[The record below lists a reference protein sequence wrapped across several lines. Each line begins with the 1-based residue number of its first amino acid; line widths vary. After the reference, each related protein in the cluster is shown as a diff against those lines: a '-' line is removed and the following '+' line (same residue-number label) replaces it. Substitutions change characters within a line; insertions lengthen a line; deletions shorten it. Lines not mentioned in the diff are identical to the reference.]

1 MAESRLPLPSSRV
14 VRVPAPTSHLNELSA
29 TDVVR
34 GIAGGTFTCEQ
45 VVRACIARIA
55 SQDEFV
61 RAWTNFDA
69 EAALSQA
76 HSLDRETTRG
86 PLHGLPIGVKDV
98 IDTFDM
104 PTEMG
109 SQIYRGHYPPA
120 DAACVAQVRA
130 AGAVILGKTV
140 TCEFA
145 GVTAGPTTNPHDE
158 TRTPGGSSSGSAAA
172 VADCMVPIAF
182 GTQTGGSVLRPAS
195 YCGVIGYKPTYNAFN
210 RFGVKP
216 AAEGLDTIGLIARTL
231 DDVAL
236 VRAVLVGEKPAPLA
250 AVPDARRVGLT
261 RTHMWANAQPETVEA
276 VEDAARRL
284 NDAGAEIVEIALP
297 DEFAGLGHAREIV
310 NDYERAMGMAYEWQ
324 HHRGEISDRL
334 RKIIERGLGVSHAE
348 YVAAVRLA
356 ERCRAGLDAVF
367 AKADALLAPCVRGE
381 APEGLHHTGDPAFQA
396 IWTLLHTPTVTLPTA
411 VGPNGL
417 PVGIQLIGP
426 RYEDVRLLAIS
437 QWIWDKLGIRRPWR
451 RTGRKGDHG
460 VR

>member
-1 MAESRLPLPSSRV
+1 VSREEGVTASTP
-14 VRVPAPTSHLNELSA
+14 HLNELAA
-29 TDVVR
+29 TDIVR
-34 GIAGGTFTCEQ
+34 GIAAGTFTCEA
-45 VVRACIARIA
+45 VARACVARIA
-55 SQDEFV
+55 DQDGLI
-61 RAWTNFDA
+61 RAWTNFDPA
-69 EAALSQA
+69 SALAQA
-76 HSLDRETTRG
+76 RALDRATTRG
-86 PLHGLPIGVKDV
+86 SLHGLPIGVKDV

-109 SQIYRGHYPPA
+109 SPIYRGHHPPA
-120 DAACVAQVRA
+120 DGACVALVRA

-236 VRAVLVGEKPAPLA
+236 VRAVLLGAKPEPLA
-250 AVPDARRVGLT
+250 AVPGAPRVGLT
-261 RTHMWANAQPETVEA
+261 RTHMWANAQPETVDA
-276 VEDAARRL
+276 IEDAARRL
-284 NDAGAEIVEIALP
+284 DDAGAQIVEIAVP
-297 DEFAGLGHAREIV
+297 DEFAGLSHAREVI
-310 NDYERAMGMAYEWQ
+310 NDYERAMGMAYEWH
-324 HHRGEISDRL
+324 HHRGEISERL
-334 RKIIERGLGVSHAE
+334 RKIIERGLGIAHAD

-356 ERCRAGLDAVF
+356 ERCRAGLEAVF
-367 AKADALLAPCVRGE
+367 GAADVLLAPCVRGE
-381 APEGLHHTGDPAFQA
+381 APEGLHYTGDPAFQA
-396 IWTLLHTPTVTLPTA
+396 MWTLLHTPTVTLPTA
-411 VGPNGL
+411 IGPHGL
-417 PVGIQLIGP
+417 PVGIQLVGL
-426 RYEDVRLLAIS
+426 RYQDARLLAVS

-451 RTGRKGDHG
+451 RSGRSGDHG

>member
-1 MAESRLPLPSSRV
+1 MSREGSVTASTP
-14 VRVPAPTSHLNELSA
+14 HLNERTA
-29 TDVVR
+29 TEIVR
-34 GIAGGTFTCEQ
+34 GIAAGEFTSEA
-45 VVRACIARIA
+45 VTRACLARIA
-55 SQDEFV
+55 DQDGLI
-61 RAWTNFDA
+61 RAWTNFDPA
-69 EAALSQA
+69 AALAQA
-76 HSLDRETTRG
+76 RALDRATTRG
-86 PLHGLPIGVKDV
+86 PLHGLPIGVKDI
-98 IDTFDM
+98 IDTFDL

-109 SQIYRGHYPPA
+109 SPIYRGHRPPA
-120 DAACVAQVRA
+120 DGACVALVRA

-145 GVTAGPTTNPHDE
+145 GVTAGATTNPHDE

-231 DDVAL
+231 DDIAL
-236 VRAVLVGEKPAPLA
+236 VRAVLLGETPEPLA
-250 AVPDARRVGLT
+250 AVTSAPRVGVT
-261 RTHMWANAQPETVEA
+261 RTHMWANAQPETVDA
-276 VEDAARRL
+276 IEDAARRL

-297 DEFAGLGHAREIV
+297 DEFAGLNHAREVI
-310 NDYERAMGMAYEWQ
+310 NDYERAMGMAHEWH
-324 HHRGEISDRL
+324 HHRDAISERL
-334 RKIIERGLGVSHAE
+334 RKIIERGFSIPHAD

-356 ERCRAGLDAVF
+356 ERCRAALGGAF
-367 AKADALLAPCVRGE
+367 ALADVLLAPCVRGE

-411 VGPNGL
+411 TGPNGL
-417 PVGIQLIGP
+417 PVGIQLVGG
-426 RYEDVRLLAIS
+426 RHQDARLLAMS
-437 QWIWDKLGIRRPWR
+437 KWIWHTLGVRRPWR
-451 RTGRKGDHG
+451 RAGRSGDHG

>member
-1 MAESRLPLPSSRV
+1 VTASTL
-14 VRVPAPTSHLNELSA
+14 HLNELSA
-29 TDVVR
+29 TEVVR
-34 GIAGGTFTCEQ
+34 GIAAGTFTCEA
-45 VVRACIARIA
+45 VVRACLARIA
-55 SQDEFV
+55 DQDGV
-61 RAWTNFDA
+61 IRAWVNFDPD
-69 EAALSQA
+69 AALAQA
-76 HSLDRETTRG
+76 RALDRASNRG

-109 SQIYRGHYPPA
+109 SPIYRGHRAPA
-120 DAACVAQVRA
+120 DGACVAQVRA

-145 GVTAGPTTNPHDE
+145 GVTAGPTANPHEE
-158 TRTPGGSSSGSAAA
+158 THTPGGSSSGSAAA
-172 VADCMVPIAF
+172 VADCMVPVAF

-236 VRAVLVGEKPAPLA
+236 VRAVLLGAPPQPIVAPAATP
-250 AVPDARRVGLT
+250 RIGLT

-284 NDAGAEIVEIALP
+284 DDAGAEIVEIALP
-297 DEFAGLGHAREIV
+297 DDFAGLGHAREII
-310 NDYERAMGMAYEWQ
+310 NDYERAMGMAHEWQ
-324 HHRGEISDRL
+324 HHRADISERL
-334 RKIIERGLGVSHAE
+334 AKIIERGLGVTHAD
-348 YVAAVRLA
+348 YVAAVQLA
-356 ERCRAGLDAVF
+356 ERCRVQIAGVF
-367 AKADALLAPCVRGE
+367 ALADVLLAPCVRGE

-396 IWTLLHTPTVTLPTA
+396 LWTLMHTPTVTLPTA

-417 PVGIQLIGP
+417 PVGIQLVAP
-426 RYEDVRLLAIS
+426 RYEDERLLAVS
-437 QWIWDKLGIRRPWR
+437 QWIWDKLGVRRRRSRRSEAHGIR
-451 RTGRKGDHG
+451 
-460 VR
+460 